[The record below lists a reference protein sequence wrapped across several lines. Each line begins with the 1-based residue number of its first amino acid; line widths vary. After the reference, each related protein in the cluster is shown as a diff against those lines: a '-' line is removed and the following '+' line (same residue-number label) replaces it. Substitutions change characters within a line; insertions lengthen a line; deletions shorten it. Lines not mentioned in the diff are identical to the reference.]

1 MKMSMKQYEKSAMDK
16 KADKKELAAINK
28 KASKGK
34 KAKKGK
40 K

>member
-1 MKMSMKQYEKSAMDK
+1 MSNLLSPKTITSLEPVPEEPFLK
-16 KADKKELAAINK
+16 K

-40 K
+40 P